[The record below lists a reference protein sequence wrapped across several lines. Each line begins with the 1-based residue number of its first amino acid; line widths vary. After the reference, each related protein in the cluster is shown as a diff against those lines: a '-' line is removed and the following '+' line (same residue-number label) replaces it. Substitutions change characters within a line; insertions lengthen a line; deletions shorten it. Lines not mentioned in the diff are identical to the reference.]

1 MRVAA
6 VDMGATSVRVAVIDL
21 DAETPEIEVVH
32 RWFHGPETRPDGSV
46 RWRWGE
52 LLDNVRLGLARARAS
67 GPLAS
72 IGVDGWAVDYGLL
85 DERRARCCRTRT
97 AIGAR
102 APRGGGS
109 VARVARRGASCTGGR
124 GSS

>member
-21 DAETPEIEVVH
+21 DGETPEIEVVH
-32 RWFHGPETRPDGSV
+32 RWLHGPETRHDGSV

-52 LLDNVRLGLARARAS
+52 LLDNVRRGLARARAS

-72 IGVDGWAVDYGLL
+72 IGVA
-85 DERRARCCRTRT
+85 
-97 AIGAR
+97 
-102 APRGGGS
+102 GGGGDDG
-109 VARVARRGASCTGGR
+109 RRDEGGGVLCHPPSEPSPPPAGWR
-124 GSS
+124 GCP